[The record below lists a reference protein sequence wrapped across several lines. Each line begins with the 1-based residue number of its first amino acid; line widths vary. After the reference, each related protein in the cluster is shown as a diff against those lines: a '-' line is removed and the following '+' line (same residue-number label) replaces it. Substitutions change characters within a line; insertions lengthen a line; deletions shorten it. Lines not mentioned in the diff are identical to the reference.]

1 MSKVLTAN
9 IYSLILSN
17 RERGKKMLALL
28 IDPDKFDS
36 TDIIDVANDCGV
48 DIFLVGG
55 SLITKG
61 NTEECISYIKAKST
75 IPILLFPGS
84 IAQVNE
90 KADAVLL
97 LSLISGRNADM
108 LIGNHV
114 QAAPVL
120 KESKLEIIPTGY
132 MLIDGGRQTTV
143 SYISNTLPI
152 PADKPEI
159 AVCTAM
165 AGEMLGLKM
174 IYLEAGSGAIN
185 PVPVQMIKKVR
196 KAIDIPLFVGGGIT
210 DEKKA
215 AEACEAGADIIV
227 IGTAAEKDVN
237 VIKAISKQIHQ
248 KSK

>member
-1 MSKVLTAN
+1 MNNILTAN

-36 TDIIDVANDCGV
+36 DSVIAIANECDVDL
-48 DIFLVGG
+48 FLVGG

-61 NTEECISYIKAKST
+61 NLDECISYIKAKST
-75 IPILLFPGS
+75 IPILLFPGN
-84 IAQVNE
+84 ITQVSD
-90 KADAVLL
+90 KADAILL
-97 LSLISGRNADM
+97 LSLISGRNPDA

-114 QAAPVL
+114 QAAPLL
-120 KESKLEIIPTGY
+120 KQSKLEIISTGY
-132 MLIDGGRQTTV
+132 MLIDGGKPTTV

-152 PADKPEI
+152 PSDKPDI

-174 IYLEAGSGAIN
+174 IYLEAGSGALY
-185 PVPVQMIKKVR
+185 PVPIQMIKKVR

-215 AEACEAGADIIV
+215 ADACEAGADVVV
-227 IGTAAEKDVN
+227 IGTAAEKN
-237 VIKAISKQIHQ
+237 ANIIKAISKQIHQ
-248 KSK
+248 KK